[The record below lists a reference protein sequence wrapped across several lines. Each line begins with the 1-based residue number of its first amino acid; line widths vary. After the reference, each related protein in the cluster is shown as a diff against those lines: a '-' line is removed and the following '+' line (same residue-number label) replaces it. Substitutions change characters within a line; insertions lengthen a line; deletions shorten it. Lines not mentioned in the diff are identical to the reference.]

1 MKHLYG
7 IIPSQPKA
15 AWGPNL
21 TGVRGERLHT
31 IAHNGITA
39 LVSDSA
45 YEDYEGLYKP
55 TLVQMLAEHQRVTE
69 KILAEVDGLL
79 PVKFGTLLSKAEIHT
94 MLAQAHTELEKALHA
109 LIGKVEV
116 EVVATW
122 QPEKVFAELAQDPT
136 IAQLRAAAAGRTPA
150 EVQQIQMIVGQL
162 VKQGLDARRTS
173 YQEQLLAS
181 LKEAAADLEI
191 NPVMN
196 EQVVANLAFLLPTE
210 KQSEFDQK
218 VEHLDSQLN
227 GQLNFKVVG
236 PLPAYSFSTVE
247 VVKISPEDVDWA
259 RELLEIGDSASAEEI
274 RAAYLR
280 QARLHHPD
288 TAQAKPAAEAEDATT
303 FTDINNAYQ
312 LLQHC
317 YTVQAAAK
325 SAGASNAFRCDFSPL
340 AVDGTLLVNICRS
353 SDLATS

>member
-7 IIPSQPKA
+7 IIPSQHKIA
-15 AWGPNL
+15 LGPNL

-45 YEDYEGLYKP
+45 YAEYDGLYKP

-69 KILAEVDGLL
+69 QILPQVDGLL
-79 PVKFGTLLSKAEIHT
+79 PVKFGTLLSKDEVHT
-94 MLAQAHTELEKALHA
+94 LLAQAHADLEKALHT
-109 LIGKVEV
+109 LTGQVEI

-122 QPEKVFAELAQDPT
+122 EPEKVFAELAQDST

-162 VKQGLDARRTS
+162 VKRGLDARRAS

-181 LKEAAADLEI
+181 LKDAATDLEI

-196 EQVVANLAFLLPTE
+196 EQVVANVAFLLPTE
-210 KQSEFDQK
+210 KQTEFDQK
-218 VEHLDSQLN
+218 VESLDSQLN

-259 RELLEIGDSASAEEI
+259 RELLELGDSASADEI

-280 QARLHHPD
+280 QARRHHPD
-288 TAQAKPAAEAEDATT
+288 TAQAQTAHDEDDVTA

-317 YTVQAAAK
+317 YTVQAAGRP
-325 SAGASNAFRCDFSPL
+325 SADAAPFRCDFSPL
-340 AVDGTLLVNICRS
+340 TVDGTLLVNICRS